1 MTKDMTQGSPL
12 KLILAF
18 AVPLMLGSLFQ
29 QFYNLADTIIVGRFV
44 GVEALVGSV
53 GGLNYLVLG
62 FVNGIACGFSIPIS
76 WTFGAKDYSEMRRYT
91 ANTVWLSLF
100 FAAVLTVVTVA
111 LTRAVLV
118 WTNTPDNIIDI
129 ADIYIRTIFWG
140 IPFTLLYNVTSAL
153 MRALGDSKRPL
164 YFLLVASVLNI
175 GLDLLGQA
183 RNFLSYAA
191 ELNGCG
197 DEDTLA
203 FGRDERQYSN
213 LLLVEQPN
221 GNFADTIARQ
231 FFIDVWHVALYSRLV
246 NSRDAQLA
254 AIAAKGLKEVRYH
267 QRFSRGWLERLGNG
281 TELSNRKMQQ
291 AVDNLW
297 RFTGELF
304 LADEVELSLVE
315 QGIAVDPRELQ
326 AEWQSA
332 VHTALLDS
340 GLQIPQEAAFR
351 SGGKQGLHSEHLGPL
366 LAEMQYLQRSHP
378 GLQW

>member
-1 MTKDMTQGSPL
+1 MNIPNPVATYAL
-12 KLILAF
+12 R
-18 AVPLMLGSLFQ
+18 LGD
-29 QFYNLADTIIVGRFV
+29 NG
-44 GVEALVGSV
+44 
-53 GGLNYLVLG
+53 LVLAQRLG
-62 FVNGIACGFSIPIS
+62 AGAAMLPSSRSILRWP
-76 WTFGAKDYSEMRRYT
+76 
-91 ANTVWLSLF
+91 
-100 FAAVLTVVTVA
+100 
-111 LTRAVLV
+111 
-118 WTNTPDNIIDI
+118 
-129 ADIYIRTIFWG
+129 
-140 IPFTLLYNVTSAL
+140 TSASTCSAR
-153 MRALGDSKRPL
+153 RA
-164 YFLLVASVLNI
+164 I
-175 GLDLLGQA
+175 
-183 RNFLSYAA
+183 FLSYAA

-246 NSRDAQLA
+246 DSRDAQLA

-267 QRFSRGWLERLGNG
+267 LRFSRGWLERLGNG